1 MTRQVIA
8 NIVLTLDGR
17 ISGPGGPYDMRH
29 VAPHGASPQGR
40 AALSMMTGATT
51 AILGRVNYEGFQ
63 GYWPAVADDPNAD
76 PRDREFARW
85 LNSVEKLVFTHQA
98 GRLAWSSSTAV
109 AGAPVDVVRT
119 LRANGTGDIRVL
131 SSASLIIDLLA
142 GDEIDVLEITFAPVI
157 AGEGRQL
164 FTRPLSTTEWSL
176 SQPPVTTDTDA
187 IQARYTRTRR

>member
-1 MTRQVIA
+1 MARRVIA

-29 VAPHGASPQGR
+29 IAPHGASPQGR
-40 AALSMMTGATT
+40 AALSMMTRATT
-51 AILGRVNYEGFQ
+51 AILGRVNYDGFQ

-98 GRLAWSSSTAV
+98 GPLAWPSSIAV
-109 AGAPVDVVRT
+109 AGAPVDVVRA
-119 LRANGTGDIRVL
+119 LRKHGTGDIRVL
-131 SSASLIIDLLA
+131 SSTSLITELLA

-164 FTRPLSTTEWSL
+164 FTRPLPTTEWTL

>member
-176 SQPPVTTDTDA
+176 SQPRVTTDTDA

>member
-1 MTRQVIA
+1 MARRVIA

-29 VAPHGASPQGR
+29 IAPHGASPQGR
-40 AALSMMTGATT
+40 AALSVMTRATT
-51 AILGRVNYEGFQ
+51 AILGRVNYDGFQ

-76 PRDREFARW
+76 PGDREFARW
-85 LNSVEKLVFTHQA
+85 LNSVEKIVFTHQT
-98 GRLAWSSSTAV
+98 GPLAWTSSTAV
-109 AGAPVDVVRT
+109 AGAPLDVVRA
-119 LRANGTGDIRVL
+119 LRKHGTGDIRVL
-131 SSASLIIDLLA
+131 SSTSLITELLA

-164 FTRPLSTTEWSL
+164 FTRPLPTTEWTL

>member
-1 MTRQVIA
+1 MIA

-17 ISGPGGPYDMRH
+17 ISGPDGPYDMRH
-29 VAPHGASPQGR
+29 IAPHGASPQGR
-40 AALSMMTGATT
+40 AALSMMTRATT

-63 GYWPAVADDPNAD
+63 GYWPAVAADPTAD

-98 GRLAWSSSTAV
+98 GPLAWSSSIAV
-109 AGAPVDVVRT
+109 ASAPVEVVRT
-119 LRANGTGDIRVL
+119 LRKHGTGDIRVL
-131 SSASLIIDLLA
+131 SSASLITELLA

-164 FTRPLSTTEWSL
+164 FTRPLPATEWAL
-176 SQPPVTTDTDA
+176 SRPPVITDTDA

>member
-1 MTRQVIA
+1 MARRVIA

-29 VAPHGASPQGR
+29 IAPHGASPQGR
-40 AALSMMTGATT
+40 AALSMMTRATT
-51 AILGRVNYEGFQ
+51 AILGRVNYDGFQ

-85 LNSVEKLVFTHQA
+85 LNSVEKIVFTHRT
-98 GRLAWSSSTAV
+98 GPLAWTSSTAV
-109 AGAPVDVVRT
+109 TGAPLDVVRA
-119 LRANGTGDIRVL
+119 LRKHGTGDIRVL
-131 SSASLIIDLLA
+131 SSTSLITELLA

-164 FTRPLSTTEWSL
+164 FTRPLPTTEWTL

>member
-29 VAPHGASPQGR
+29 IAPHGASPQGR
-40 AALSMMTGATT
+40 AALSMMTRATT

-85 LNSVEKLVFTHQA
+85 LNSVAKIVFTRQA
-98 GRLAWSSSTAV
+98 GPLAWSSSTAV

-119 LRANGTGDIRVL
+119 LRKHGTGDIRVL
-131 SSASLIIDLLA
+131 SSASLITELLA

-164 FTRPLSTTEWSL
+164 FTRPLSTTDWGL
-176 SQPPVTTDTDA
+176 PQPPVTTDTGA